1 MSRLSLHAFFID
13 SIEAP
18 AFPKDFTTESP
29 LAYSRVAPV
38 RSLFAAARIGAF
50 LVLYFEM
57 MNRNIRETA
66 AGPEADQ
73 ECPEEAAE
81 CREVLLE
88 EAEASASEEECS

>member
-38 RSLFAAARIGAF
+38 SSLFAAARIGAF

-66 AGPEADQ
+66 APVTAISPTLQ
-73 ECPEEAAE
+73 FTQVSHK
-81 CREVLLE
+81 RMQIKFR
-88 EAEASASEEECS
+88 

>member
-1 MSRLSLHAFFID
+1 MHAFFME
-13 SIEAP
+13 SMEAP

-38 RSLFAAARIGAF
+38 RSLFAAASTGAF

-66 AGPEADQ
+66 APVTAISPTLQ
-73 ECPEEAAE
+73 FIQ
-81 CREVLLE
+81 V
-88 EAEASASEEECS
+88 SHKKMQIKFK